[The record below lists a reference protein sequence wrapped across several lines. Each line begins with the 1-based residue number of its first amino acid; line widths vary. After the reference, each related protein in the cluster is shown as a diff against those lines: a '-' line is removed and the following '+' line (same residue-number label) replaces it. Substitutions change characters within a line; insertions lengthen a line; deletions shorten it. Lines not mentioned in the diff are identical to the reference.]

1 MFRFKDFLEM
11 MEKANMW
18 NHNINYDEKPL
29 MYEFT
34 EDCSGMY
41 TCEPYKTELLKNWK
55 FTSLDAATTS
65 SKNLL
70 EMFENYVARGD
81 FVGADL
87 TRKYLQAGSIR
98 SIIQKECKDKFLESY
113 SKAIQNSGYLKL
125 KSIFLDEKNLLAKE
139 DSR

>member
-1 MFRFKDFLEM
+1 M
-11 MEKANMW
+11 MEKANRW
-18 NHNINYDEKPL
+18 DHNINYEEKPL

-41 TCEPYKTELLKNWK
+41 TCEPYKIELLKSWK

-98 SIIQKECKDKFLESY
+98 SIIKKECKDKFLESY
-113 SKAIQNSGYLKL
+113 NKAIQNSGYLKL
-125 KSIFLDEKNLLAKE
+125 KSVFLDEKNLLVKE
-139 DSR
+139 DDR

>member
-11 MEKANMW
+11 MEKAKRW
-18 NHNINYDEKPL
+18 DHNTNYEEKPL

-55 FTSLDAATTS
+55 FTSLDAAITS
-65 SKNLL
+65 SKDLL
-70 EMFENYVARGD
+70 EMFENYVASGD

-87 TRKYLQAGSIR
+87 ARKFLQAGSIR
-98 SIIQKECKDKFLESY
+98 LIIQKECRDKFLESY
-113 SKAIQNSGYLKL
+113 NKAIQNRGYLKL
-125 KSIFLDEKNLLAKE
+125 KSIFLDKKNLLTKE
-139 DSR
+139 DDQ